1 MGRKLLETEYGVY
14 KELLHY
20 LQEMEKTPAVDCNEA
35 VKKQA
40 LPTSAA
46 LGLAPWDLMHELETI
61 PARIKFLNDLYRD
74 VCTNASGVPGPGM
87 QVKVAA
93 FTVWNGNLWGLR
105 RSLLPWM
112 QYHTQLG
119 VCKFYVAFQG
129 RDEATYR
136 ALLQLAPLLDMVLI
150 SKPFA
155 TTAENKAWLEHAAR
169 DDWGRRPGN
178 WRLMSKQGYCG
189 NIAFERARRD
199 GMNWMAHID
208 ADELLIP
215 SVSLAAELAAAPAW
229 AGYLKMHNHEAV
241 IESFE
246 VVNKYEEVTL
256 FKTHDQTLPNRTSD
270 IQWRFRLGTYGTFY
284 QVYYNG
290 KSIGRVDRGHIHMW
304 GPHDFLGP
312 RDDRWKDPVHNPEG
326 EWKMAVA
333 NFSLLHISY
342 TSWHDLMGKA
352 RISCPNEYR
361 EAAKAGNVTKVKECF
376 CLDFDLHA
384 YMAATK
390 GEDAAREHWVRES
403 LLSEGAVRK
412 DGTKCHVYK
421 DVDRLKQL
429 LVRDRIYSR
438 VTGPQQLLRAQELA
452 IRHIAA
458 GMGIK
463 LPPLGGQVAAGGG
476 GLTTAAAGA
485 AAAAAAAA
493 AVKPLPVGVAAA
505 GTGGAVAGGAGT
517 GGAAAGGAAAAAGAG
532 TGTGLAGGGMGTG
545 ATTVTTA
552 TTAAAAAGLGGAGAG
567 AGGAA
572 AGATVAK
579 T

>member
-1 MGRKLLETEYGVY
+1 MLGRKLLETEYGVY

-20 LQEMEKTPAVDCNEA
+20 LEEMEESPAVDCNEA
-35 VKKQA
+35 VKKQS
-40 LPTSAA
+40 LPTSAS
-46 LGLAPWDLMHELETI
+46 LGLAPWDLMHELDTI

-74 VCTNASGVPGPGM
+74 VCTNASGAPGPGM

-129 RDEATYR
+129 RDENTFK
-136 ALLQLAPLLDMVLI
+136 ALQQLAPLLDMVLI

-155 TTAENKAWLEHAAR
+155 SPAENKAWLEHAAR
-169 DDWGRRPGN
+169 DEWGRRPGN

-215 SVSLAAELAAAPAW
+215 STSLAAELAAAPAW

-270 IQWRFRLGTYGTFY
+270 VQWRFRVGTYGTFY

-290 KSIGRVDRGHIHMW
+290 KSIGRVDKGHIHMW

-312 RDDRWKDPVHNPEG
+312 KDDRWKDPVHNPEG

-333 NFSLLHISY
+333 NFSLVHISY

-361 EAAKAGNVTKVKECF
+361 EAAKAGNITKVKECF

-390 GEDAAREHWVRES
+390 GEEAAREHWTRES
-403 LLSEGAVRK
+403 LFSEGAVRK
-412 DGTKCHVYK
+412 DGNKCHVYK
-421 DVDRLKQL
+421 GVDRLKHL

-438 VTGPQQLLRAQELA
+438 VTMPQQLLRAQELA
-452 IRHIAA
+452 IRHIAV

-463 LPPLGGQVAAGGG
+463 VPPIGGQLAAAG

-485 AAAAAAAA
+485 AAAAAHAAA
-493 AVKPLPVGVAAA
+493 AKPLPVGVAAA
-505 GTGGAVAGGAGT
+505 G
-517 GGAAAGGAAAAAGAG
+517 GGAAAGTGAAAGAG
-532 TGTGLAGGGMGTG
+532 AGAGMGTG

-552 TTAAAAAGLGGAGAG
+552 TTAAAAAAGLGGGGAG
-567 AGGAA
+567 TGGAA
-572 AGATVAK
+572 AGAITPQ

>member
-1 MGRKLLETEYGVY
+1 MQGRKLLATEYGVY

-20 LQEMEKTPAVDCNEA
+20 LEKLDKSRTVDCNEA

-40 LPTSAA
+40 LPTSAS
-46 LGLAPWDLMHELETI
+46 LGLAPWDLMHELDTI
-61 PARIKFLNDLYRD
+61 PARIKFLQDLYKE

-112 QYHTQLG
+112 QYHTQIG

-129 RDEATYR
+129 RDENTYK
-136 ALLQLAPLLDMVLI
+136 AMQQLAPLLDMVLI

-155 TTAENKAWLEHAAR
+155 TTADNKAWLEHAAR

-189 NIAFERARRD
+189 NIAFDRARRD

-208 ADELLIP
+208 ADELMIP
-215 SVSLAAELAAAPAW
+215 STSLAAELAAAPAW

-256 FKTHDQTLPNRTSD
+256 FKTHDQTLPNRTGD
-270 IQWRFRLGTYGTFY
+270 IQWRFRLGTYGSFY

-290 KSIGRVDRGHIHMW
+290 KAIGRVDKGPIQMW

-312 RDDRWKDPVHNPEG
+312 ADDRWKDPVHNPEG

-333 NFSLLHISY
+333 NFGLVHISY

-376 CLDFDLHA
+376 VLDFDLHA

-390 GEDAAREHWVRES
+390 GEAAAQEYWVRES

-412 DGTKCHVYK
+412 DGNKCHVYK
-421 DVDRLKQL
+421 DVDKLKHM
-429 LVRDRIYSR
+429 LVRDRIFSR
-438 VTGPQQLLRAQELA
+438 ITGPQQLLRAQELA

-458 GMGIK
+458 SMGIK
-463 LPPLGGQVAAGGG
+463 VPPLGGQLAAAGG
-476 GLTTAAAGA
+476 LTSAAMGA
-485 AAAAAAAA
+485 AAAAAAATSA
-493 AVKPLPVGVAAA
+493 AAAKPLPVGVAAA
-505 GTGGAVAGGAGT
+505 GTWAAGT
-517 GGAAAGGAAAAAGAG
+517 A
-532 TGTGLAGGGMGTG
+532 GGMGTG

-552 TTAAAAAGLGGAGAG
+552 TTTAAAAGLGGAGGAG
-567 AGGAA
+567 TGGAA
-572 AGATVAK
+572 AAGVT
-579 T
+579 TNT

>member
-1 MGRKLLETEYGVY
+1 MEHTVALLCKVLRQTEYGVY

-87 QVKVAA
+87 QV
-93 FTVWNGNLWGLR
+93 
-105 RSLLPWM
+105 
-112 QYHTQLG
+112 
-119 VCKFYVAFQG
+119 AFQG

-136 ALLQLAPLLDMVLI
+136 ALLQLAPLLDM
-150 SKPFA
+150 
-155 TTAENKAWLEHAAR
+155 AWLEHAAR

-284 QVYYNG
+284 Q
-290 KSIGRVDRGHIHMW
+290 
-304 GPHDFLGP
+304 
-312 RDDRWKDPVHNPEG
+312 
-326 EWKMAVA
+326 
-333 NFSLLHISY
+333 
-342 TSWHDLMGKA
+342 
-352 RISCPNEYR
+352 
-361 EAAKAGNVTKVKECF
+361 
-376 CLDFDLHA
+376 
-384 YMAATK
+384 
-390 GEDAAREHWVRES
+390 
-403 LLSEGAVRK
+403 
-412 DGTKCHVYK
+412 KCHVYK

-438 VTGPQQLLRAQELA
+438 VTGPQQLLRAQ
-452 IRHIAA
+452 
-458 GMGIK
+458 
-463 LPPLGGQVAAGGG
+463 G
-476 GLTTAAAGA
+476 GL
-485 AAAAAAAA
+485 
-493 AVKPLPVGVAAA
+493 LPHSPPRPVWLVM
-505 GTGGAVAGGAGT
+505 TP
-517 GGAAAGGAAAAAGAG
+517 
-532 TGTGLAGGGMGTG
+532 
-545 ATTVTTA
+545 
-552 TTAAAAAGLGGAGAG
+552 
-567 AGGAA
+567 
-572 AGATVAK
+572 
-579 T
+579 